1 MDRDKII
8 SLMREAGIVGAGG
21 AGFPTYVKAGSKAEV
36 VIANGAECEPLTHV
50 DKELI
55 MAHAPLIVAGMQ
67 AIMDS
72 TGAARG
78 VIGIKGKY
86 TKAIDAMRQA
96 IGDEPRIT
104 IFELGNFYPAGDEQ
118 VLVYDVLGKVVP
130 EAGLPIDVG
139 AVVQN
144 IETLYNIGLALDGA
158 PVTDKYITIIGDVP
172 HPMTVKV
179 PIGITLRQVLAL
191 AGGARPAQPTILN
204 GGAMMG
210 RVVDSLDEPVTKT
223 TKILLV
229 LPYEHQLSVKRRRT
243 RQDIELHAIAS
254 CDQCYMCT
262 DYCPRHAQGHA
273 IQPHKLILLLASGVA
288 VTDAQMAG
296 ALLCCECRT
305 CNYACPVHL
314 SPGDIAL
321 TIKRDLVKA
330 RADNP
335 YHRQTEVDPY
345 RDYRRVPMN
354 RLISRLDLARYDV
367 PAALTPV
374 AAAFDRVTINLKQ
387 HIGAPCQPTVAVGD
401 RVAVGDVIGRTPE
414 QALGVPVHASING
427 VVRQVTAAHIVI
439 EANERG

>member
-1 MDRDKII
+1 
-8 SLMREAGIVGAGG
+8 
-21 AGFPTYVKAGSKAEV
+21 
-36 VIANGAECEPLTHV
+36 
-50 DKELI
+50 
-55 MAHAPLIVAGMQ
+55 
-67 AIMDS
+67 
-72 TGAARG
+72 
-78 VIGIKGKY
+78 
-86 TKAIDAMRQA
+86 
-96 IGDEPRIT
+96 
-104 IFELGNFYPAGDEQ
+104 
-118 VLVYDVLGKVVP
+118 
-130 EAGLPIDVG
+130 
-139 AVVQN
+139 
-144 IETLYNIGLALDGA
+144 
-158 PVTDKYITIIGDVP
+158 
-172 HPMTVKV
+172 
-179 PIGITLRQVLAL
+179 
-191 AGGARPAQPTILN
+191 
-204 GGAMMG
+204 
-210 RVVDSLDEPVTKT
+210 DEPVTKT

-401 RVAVGDVIGRTPE
+401 RVTVGDVIGRTPE

>member
-1 MDRDKII
+1 MDRDEII

-96 IGDEPRIT
+96 IGGEPRIT

-158 PVTDKYITIIGDVP
+158 PVTDKYITVIGDVP

-210 RVVDSLDEPVTKT
+210 RVVDSLGEPVTKT

-401 RVAVGDVIGRTPE
+401 RVTVGDVIGRTPE

>member
-144 IETLYNIGLALDGA
+144 IETLYNIGLALSGA
-158 PVTDKYITIIGDVP
+158 PVTDKYITVIGDVP